1 MVEADQSPDRPCRR
15 RHRAGGVGLADGA
28 SCAGVI
34 AVRPHQPTHIA
45 LARAGAGHTA
55 AGIGAGDDA
64 AVDIEADQA
73 ADIVAGTGDVATG
86 RAVADSAAVVDAH
99 KSADFACA
107 IASADDRGAGQD
119 IVQRALPQIADQG
132 ADVGLAG
139 DAAAQQF
146 HVGQGRTGAGVAE
159 QADVGG
165 AGTVDDQAADAV
177 ALPVE
182 ASCKLRAR
190 CTDGAK
196 APCAPHATVTTG
208 LAGHGTGQA
217 QVGAQAVTSV
227 QVQRHQLQRVRGE
240 DGRGV
245 FIAQHRPGLARDHHP
260 GIGEVEPGISG
271 LITCVDGR
279 HFGAI
284 GTVLAGGAAVPVAVG
299 DGCEPP
305 SDRAADQPPNV
316 SGAGNLAAGV
326 SVGERTAHVR
336 PAHQPARKSA
346 GPGDRAGGIGI
357 FHVGIPRA
365 AHQSTGLGYAGHVGG
380 RGRVA
385 DGAAVSHA
393 DQAAGLFYGAGNAA
407 GDVGVAEGCA
417 RKSAKNTP
425 DARTPDD
432 SGVGQGQVADITRAI
447 TDQRNVGRP
456 RTINVELVDAVA
468 EPGKVS
474 TDPAH
479 RSKASA
485 TIPVGGVT
493 CIDIGGQRMVR
504 GSCVAHGIQIAKAA
518 NQNV

>member
-165 AGTVDDQAADAV
+165 AGTVDGQGADAV

-182 ASCKLRAR
+182 AATELRTGSADRDKAR
-190 CTDGAK
+190 
-196 APCAPHATVTTG
+196 CAPH
-208 LAGHGTGQA
+208 LAGVAAAGGHGAGQA

-305 SDRAADQPPNV
+305 GDRATDQPPRV
-316 SGAGNLAAGV
+316 GASGDFAAGV
-326 SVGERTAHVR
+326 RVGVRTTHVR
-336 PAHQPARKSA
+336 STYQPARKSVPSD
-346 GPGDRAGGIGI
+346 GAGGIGI
-357 FHVGIPRA
+357 FHAGIPRA